1 MLASLFPRSA
11 WEHTALTLRVS
22 CGFLR
27 RGARRGPW
35 ERGLFALWLLLLL
48 IAGPS
53 RADDSSLALFRQR
66 ITPILQA
73 KNPSSCSECHLS
85 GVDLKDY
92 VGQTQEETFA
102 SLVGAGL
109 VDLKK
114 PENSKLLAF
123 IARKPEKTSLVSDKV
138 RQQEHDAFKAWIVAA
153 AKDPKLAAAKTGDA
167 KLGPDVPV
175 EVIRH
180 ARRDHVLA
188 SFLDNV
194 WSEVGRCAACHSP
207 DRNQEQVKK
216 HGTKVNWIKLRD
228 ARGTLDGLLA
238 SGIIDTDSPEESLL
252 LTKPTNQVKHG
263 GGVKMVVGDRTYKQF
278 RAFIE
283 DYAASAAGKYKTA
296 KDLPGER
303 AEVSAVTEIWFK
315 LEGVPEKYDQQ
326 LLQVDLH
333 RWDDATKSWSKDRW
347 AIGDRQVFGKGQLW
361 QQHLSATAPRDS
373 SRAKE
378 IAQKPTLP
386 AGKYL
391 AKIYIDQAG
400 KLQKDYQAE
409 LGEGEF
415 VGQVEID
422 SRWPEGYGSMTIT
435 RFPAK

>member
-1 MLASLFPRSA
+1 MLNTPR
-11 WEHTALTLRVS
+11 TRVVP
-22 CGFLR
+22 L
-27 RGARRGPW
+27 AV
-35 ERGLFALWLLLLL
+35 LLLLT
-48 IAGPS
+48 ASACGE
-53 RADDSSLALFRQR
+53 DSPLALFRQR

-92 VGQTQEETFA
+92 IGKTQEETFA
-102 SLVGAGL
+102 SLRDAGL

-123 IARKPEKTSLVSDKV
+123 IARKPEKTSLVSDIV
-138 RQQEHDAFKAWIVAA
+138 RQQEYEAFKAWIVAA

-167 KLGPDVPV
+167 KLGPSVSD

-180 ARRDHVLA
+180 ARKDQVLA

-216 HGTKVNWIKLRD
+216 HGKKVNWIKLGD
-228 ARGTLDGLLA
+228 PQGTLDYLLTT
-238 SGIIDTDSPEESLL
+238 GIIDADSPEGSLL
-252 LTKPTNQVKHG
+252 LMKPTNQVKHG

-283 DYAASAAGKYKTA
+283 DYAASSTGKYKTA
-296 KDLPGER
+296 KDLPKQRTE
-303 AEVSAVTEIWFK
+303 ASFVTDIWFK
-315 LEGVPEKYDQQ
+315 LEGVPAKYDQQ
-326 LLQVDLH
+326 LLQVDLY
-333 RWDDATKSWSKDRW
+333 RWDEKTKNWSKDRW
-347 AIGDRQVFGKGQLW
+347 ATGDRQIFGKGQLW
-361 QQHLSATAPRDS
+361 QQHLSVTAPRDS

-378 IAQKPTLP
+378 IVDKPTLP

-391 AKIYIDQAG
+391 AKIYVDQAG
-400 KLQKDYQAE
+400 KLQKDYLAD
-409 LGEGEF
+409 LGDGEF
-415 VGQVEID
+415 VGEVEID
-422 SRWPEGYGSMTIT
+422 SRWPAGYGSMTT
-435 RFPAK
+435 ARFPEASGQR

>member
-1 MLASLFPRSA
+1 MGPMGLLSRMGPISPILLALILSTTPAPAADSA
-11 WEHTALTLRVS
+11 
-22 CGFLR
+22 F
-27 RGARRGPW
+27 
-35 ERGLFALWLLLLL
+35 
-48 IAGPS
+48 
-53 RADDSSLALFRQR
+53 DLFRQR

-92 VGQTQEETFA
+92 IGKTQEETFA
-102 SLVGAGL
+102 SLRDAGL
-109 VDLKK
+109 VDVKK
-114 PENSKLLAF
+114 PAESKLLTF

-138 RQQEHDAFKAWIVAA
+138 RQQEYEAFKAWIEAA
-153 AKDPKLAAAKTGDA
+153 ARDPKLAAAKTGDA
-167 KLGPDVPV
+167 KLGPSVDE

-180 ARRDHVLA
+180 TRTDQVLE

-228 ARGTLDGLLA
+228 PQGTLDGMLT
-238 SGIIDTDSPEESLL
+238 SGIIDVDTPTDSLL
-252 LTKPTNQVKHG
+252 LMKPTNQVKHG

-283 DYAASAAGKYKTA
+283 DYAASAAGKYKKA
-296 KDLPGER
+296 QDLPKER
-303 AEVSAVTEIWFK
+303 AEASSVTEIWFK
-315 LEGVPEKYDQQ
+315 LEGVPEKYDQK

-333 RWDDATKSWSKDRW
+333 RWDEKTKSWSKDRW
-347 AIGDRQVFGKGQLW
+347 ATGDRQVFGKGQLW
-361 QQHLSATAPRDS
+361 QQHLSVTAPRDS

-378 IAQKPTLP
+378 IAGKPTLP

-391 AKIYIDQAG
+391 AKIFIDQTG

-409 LGEGEF
+409 LGPSEF
-415 VGQVEID
+415 VGQVEVD
-422 SRWPEGYGSMTIT
+422 SRWPAGYGAMTAA
-435 RFPAK
+435 RYPAK

>member
-1 MLASLFPRSA
+1 MGPRGSILFVLSFL
-11 WEHTALTLRVS
+11 TA
-22 CGFLR
+22 
-27 RGARRGPW
+27 AP
-35 ERGLFALWLLLLL
+35 AL
-48 IAGPS
+48 GE
-53 RADDSSLALFRQR
+53 DSPLALFRQR

-92 VGQTQEETFA
+92 IGKTQEETFA
-102 SLVGAGL
+102 SLRDAGL
-109 VDLKK
+109 VDVKK

-138 RQQEHDAFKAWIVAA
+138 RREEYDAFKAWIVAA
-153 AKDPKLAAAKTGDA
+153 AKDPKLAAAQAGDA
-167 KLGPDVPV
+167 KLGPSVPE

-180 ARRDHVLA
+180 ARQDQVLA

-207 DRNQEQVKK
+207 DRNQKQVKE
-216 HGTKVNWIKLRD
+216 HGAKVSWIKLGD
-228 ARGTLDGLLA
+228 PRGTLEGLLA
-238 SGIIDTDSPEESLL
+238 SGIIDVDSPEGSLL
-252 LTKPTNQVKHG
+252 LMKPTNQVKHG

-283 DYAASAAGKYKTA
+283 DYAASSAGKYKTA
-296 KDLPGER
+296 KDLPRQR
-303 AEVSAVTEIWFK
+303 AETSAVTDIWFK
-315 LEGVPEKYDQQ
+315 LEGVPAKYDQQ

-333 RWDDATKSWSKDRW
+333 RWDEKTKSWSKDRW
-347 AIGDRQVFGKGQLW
+347 ATGDRQVFSKGQLW
-361 QQHLSATAPRDS
+361 QQHLSVTAPRGS
-373 SRAKE
+373 TRGQE
-378 IAQKPTLP
+378 IVDRPALP

-409 LGEGEF
+409 LGDDEF
-415 VGQVEID
+415 VGQVEIET
-422 SRWPEGYGSMTIT
+422 RWPAGYGSMTAA
-435 RFPAK
+435 RFPAR

>member
-1 MLASLFPRSA
+1 MGLMRPMG
-11 WEHTALTLRVS
+11 RVS
-22 CGFLR
+22 
-27 RGARRGPW
+27 PIS
-35 ERGLFALWLLLLL
+35 L
-48 IAGPS
+48 IF
-53 RADDSSLALFRQR
+53 LALILSTSTAHAADSALDLFRHR

-92 VGQTQEETFA
+92 IGKTQEETFA
-102 SLVGAGL
+102 SLRDAGL
-109 VDLKK
+109 VDVKK
-114 PENSKLLAF
+114 PAESKLLAF

-138 RQQEHDAFKAWIVAA
+138 RQQEYDAFKAWIEAA
-153 AKDPKLAAAKTGDA
+153 TKDPKLAAAKTGDA
-167 KLGPDVPV
+167 KIGPSVDE

-180 ARRDHVLA
+180 ARKDQVLA

-207 DRNQEQVKK
+207 DRNQEQLKK

-228 ARGTLDGLLA
+228 PQGTLDNLLTT
-238 SGIIDTDSPEESLL
+238 GIIDADSPEQSLL
-252 LTKPTNQVKHG
+252 LMKPTNQVKHG

-283 DYAASAAGKYKTA
+283 DYAASSTGKYKTTQ
-296 KDLPGER
+296 DLPKQR
-303 AEVSAVTEIWFK
+303 AEASNVTDIWFK
-315 LEGVPEKYDQQ
+315 LEGVPEKYDQK

-333 RWDDATKSWSKDRW
+333 RWDESTKTWSKDRW
-347 AIGDRQVFGKGQLW
+347 ATGDRQVFGKGQLW
-361 QQHLSATAPRDS
+361 QQHLSVTAPRDS

-378 IAQKPTLP
+378 IAGKPSLP

-391 AKIYIDQAG
+391 AKIYIDQIG

-409 LGEGEF
+409 LGPSEF
-415 VGQVEID
+415 VGQVEVD
-422 SRWPEGYGSMTIT
+422 SRWPAGYGVMTAA
-435 RFPAK
+435 RYPAK

>member
-1 MLASLFPRSA
+1 MFHFAA
-11 WEHTALTLRVS
+11 TL
-22 CGFLR
+22 
-27 RGARRGPW
+27 
-35 ERGLFALWLLLLL
+35 
-48 IAGPS
+48 
-53 RADDSSLALFRQR
+53 SLAADSALDLFRQR

-92 VGQTQEETFA
+92 IGKTQEETFA
-102 SLVGAGL
+102 SLRDAGL
-109 VDLKK
+109 VDVKK
-114 PENSKLLAF
+114 PEQSKLLAF

-138 RQQEHDAFKAWIVAA
+138 RQQEYEAFRAWIVAA

-167 KLGPDVPV
+167 KLGPSVDE

-180 ARRDHVLA
+180 ARKDQVLA

-228 ARGTLDGLLA
+228 PQGTLDNLLTT
-238 SGIIDTDSPEESLL
+238 GIIDADAPEQSLL

-283 DYAASAAGKYKTA
+283 DYAASSAGKYKTA
-296 KDLPGER
+296 KDLPKGRDE
-303 AEVSAVTEIWFK
+303 ASNVTDIWFK
-315 LEGVPEKYDQQ
+315 LEGVPAKFDQQ
-326 LLQVDLH
+326 LLQVDLF
-333 RWDDATKSWSKDRW
+333 RWDEKAKAWSKDRW
-347 AIGDRQVFGKGQLW
+347 ATGDRQVFGKGQLW
-361 QQHLSATAPRDS
+361 QQHLSVTAPRSS

-378 IAQKPTLP
+378 IVENPTLP
-386 AGKYL
+386 PGKYL

-400 KLQKDYQAE
+400 KLQKDYRAV
-409 LGEGEF
+409 LGESEF

-422 SRWPEGYGSMTIT
+422 SRWPAGYGTMTIA

>member
-1 MLASLFPRSA
+1 MAI
-11 WEHTALTLRVS
+11 TTL
-22 CGFLR
+22 
-27 RGARRGPW
+27 ARRASEGD
-35 ERGLFALWLLLLL
+35 
-48 IAGPS
+48 S
-53 RADDSSLALFRQR
+53 RRTPLRPFPSLARRASIFAAGALAIFNLAVLSPAADSPLDLFRQR

-73 KNPSSCSECHLS
+73 RNPSSCSECHLS

-92 VGQTQEETFA
+92 IGKTQEETFA
-102 SLVGAGL
+102 SLRDAGL

-114 PENSKLLAF
+114 PEESKLLAF
-123 IARKPEKTSLVSDKV
+123 IARKPEKTGPVSDKV
-138 RQQEHDAFKAWIVAA
+138 RQQEYEAFKAWIVAA

-167 KLGPDVPV
+167 KLGPRVSE

-180 ARRDHVLA
+180 ARKDTVLA

-216 HGTKVNWIKLRD
+216 HGTKVNWIKLGD
-228 ARGTLDGLLA
+228 PQGTLENLLTT
-238 SGIIDTDSPEESLL
+238 GIIDADSPEGSLL

-296 KDLPGER
+296 KDLPKER
-303 AEVSAVTEIWFK
+303 AEVSAVTDVWFK
-315 LEGVPEKYDQQ
+315 LEGVPAKYDQK

-333 RWDDATKSWSKDRW
+333 RWDEKTKSWSQDRW
-347 AIGDRQVFGKGQLW
+347 ATGDRQVFGKGQLW
-361 QQHLSATAPRDS
+361 QQHLSVTAPRNS
-373 SRAKE
+373 ARAGE
-378 IAQKPTLP
+378 MVEKPSLP

-391 AKIYIDQAG
+391 AKIYIDEAG

-409 LGEGEF
+409 LGESDF
-415 VGQVEID
+415 VGQIEIN
-422 SRWPEGYGSMTIT
+422 SRWPAGYGAMTKG
-435 RFPAK
+435 RFPEK